1 MYDEQKN
8 EDRLVERFYFERPS
22 PGRKEDIIGYLKEHA
37 EAGSDIN
44 GTGSL
49 DRVLSGWTFE
59 EALERCLRMEEK
71 DYALKQGR
79 CPGKTFL
86 LIREN
91 DNRLVGTINIRRDLN
106 EAMLRFGGHIG
117 YGIRPSERGKGYSK
131 INLYMGLKEALGLGL
146 SRVMIGCSASNIPS
160 DRTIRALGGV
170 LERSGTDPEDGELSN
185 VYRIDTEKSLNDY
198 RDIYEPFISEK
209 HSFS

>member
-1 MYDEQKN
+1 MEK
-8 EDRLVERFYFERPS
+8 FYFEKPS
-22 PGRKEDIIGYLKEHA
+22 SGRKEDIIGYLKEHA
-37 EAGSDIN
+37 EAGSSIN

-59 EALERCLRMEEK
+59 DALERCLQMEEK

-91 DNRLVGTINIRRDLN
+91 DNRLVGTINVRRDLN

-117 YGIRPSERGKGYSK
+117 YGIRPSERGKGYARVM
-131 INLYMGLKEALGLGL
+131 LYMGLREALGLGL
-146 SRVMIGCSASNIPS
+146 SSVMIGCSASNIPS

-170 LERSGTDPEDGELSN
+170 LERSGTDPEDGEVSN
-185 VYRIDTEKSLNDY
+185 VYWIDTEKALHDH
-198 RDIYEPFISEK
+198 RDTYEPFISEK
-209 HSFS
+209 HSFP

>member
-1 MYDEQKN
+1 MEK
-8 EDRLVERFYFERPS
+8 FYFERPS
-22 PGRKEDIIGYLKEHA
+22 SGRKEDIIGYLKEHA

-49 DRVLSGWTFE
+49 DRILTGWTFE

-71 DYALKQGR
+71 DYALRAGRCQGR
-79 CPGKTFL
+79 TFL

-91 DNRLVGTINIRRDLN
+91 DGTLVGTINVRWDLN
-106 EAMLRFGGHIG
+106 EAMLRFGAHIG
-117 YGIRPSERGKGYSK
+117 YGIRPSERGKGYARVM
-131 INLYMGLKEALGLGL
+131 LYMGLREALGLGL
-146 SRVMIGCSASNIPS
+146 SSVMIGCSASNIPS

-170 LERSGTDPEDGELSN
+170 LERCGTDPEDGEMSN

-198 RDIYEPFISEK
+198 RDIYQPFISEK